1 MIAEREVFLKEN
13 GGIKNGFYTRNF
25 DTLLGKL
32 EDLKIPRDRE
42 GNFKTKLI
50 EPYKR
55 RDISLDELIFG
66 MFARGMSARAI
77 AQTLEVIFELKY
89 SPSTK
94 KIFCYNAG
102 WGVFIGKKRHGGKRS
117 SAFCSWDRRT
127 RV

>member
-13 GGIKNGFYTRNF
+13 GGIKNGLYTRNF

-66 MFARGMSARAI
+66 MFVRGMSARAI
-77 AQTLEVIFELKY
+77 AQTFEVIFELKY

-102 WGVFIGKKRHGGKRS
+102 WDVLISEKRHSGKRS
-117 SAFCSWDRRT
+117 SAFCS
-127 RV
+127 